1 MSELRRLRKNRGLT
15 QAELARRVGVNQ
27 SLIASI
33 ELGYYRPY
41 PRIRR
46 RIAEVLGVLPEDI
59 WPEAGVG
66 KEAPEA

>member
-27 SLIASI
+27 SLIAMI

-41 PRIRR
+41 PKIKK

-59 WPEAGVG
+59 WEEAGVG
-66 KEAPEA
+66 KEAPDA